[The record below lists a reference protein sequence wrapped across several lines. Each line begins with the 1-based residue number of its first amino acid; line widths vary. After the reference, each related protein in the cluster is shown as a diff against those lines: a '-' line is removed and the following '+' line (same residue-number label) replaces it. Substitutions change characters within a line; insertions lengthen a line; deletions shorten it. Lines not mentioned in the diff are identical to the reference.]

1 MDAFVCPIGLPY
13 RLFLMRPVNGGDDLQ
28 QVHLASV
35 CRVSIDI
42 GQAAHCV
49 TPSNR
54 TDACAGKPAGMA
66 LANNPGK
73 QAAMASVR
81 QIA

>member
-1 MDAFVCPIGLPY
+1 MDAFEYPIGLPY
-13 RLFLMRPVNGGDDLQ
+13 CLFLRRPVNGGGGDDHLQ

-54 TDACAGKPAGMA
+54 TDACAGNQAGMA
-66 LANNPGK
+66 SARQN
-73 QAAMASVR
+73 ACASVC
-81 QIA
+81 AG